1 MALKDAVL
9 QYCALSGQ
17 AVNMGKSSVSFSSR
31 LHHRHVRMLVRG
43 AMGIRR
49 NLGVWTY
56 LLGLPI
62 SGKRLKKNDFTRLL
76 ERGCRALNPFLWG
89 SAD

>member
-1 MALKDAVL
+1 MTTISFIILEDCMALKDAVL

-31 LHHRHVRMLVRG
+31 LHHRHVRMLVR

-56 LLGLPI
+56 LLSVFLYRG
-62 SGKRLKKNDFTRLL
+62 SG
-76 ERGCRALNPFLWG
+76 
-89 SAD
+89 